1 MISIAITDDHAMII
15 EGLKAMFQYDKKY
28 KIIASYST
36 LKETL
41 EKISIDKPN
50 ILLLDINLKD
60 GNGISVCKDILKTL
74 PDLKIIAL
82 TSFED
87 INMVRLMLRNGA
99 KGYLLKNTSSE
110 EIISAIN
117 TVLDDEIYLPKE
129 LKKQILNESIGL
141 EKKQDFLPKITR
153 REKEVLELI
162 VQEFTTEEIAGKLF
176 VTIKAIEA
184 HRGNLIQKLN
194 VRNTAGLV
202 KIAIEKGLL

>member
-15 EGLKAMFQYDKKY
+15 EGLKAMFQLDVNYQ
-28 KIIASYST
+28 IVASYLS
-36 LKETL
+36 LKETI
-41 EKISIDKPN
+41 ENIASDQPD

-60 GNGISVCKDILKTL
+60 GNGTQSCKEILKL
-74 PDLKIIAL
+74 VPKLKIIAL

-87 INMVRLMLRNGA
+87 VNMVKLMLRNGA

-110 EIISAIN
+110 EIIKAITMVMDN
-117 TVLDDEIYLPKE
+117 EIFLPKE
-129 LKKQILNESIGL
+129 LKNQILSETIGL
-141 EKKQDFLPKITR
+141 EKRIDFLPKITR

-162 VQEFTTEEIAGKLF
+162 VQEFTTDEIASKLF
-176 VTIKAIEA
+176 VSTKAIEA
-184 HRGNLIQKLN
+184 HRSNLIQKLN